1 MSSTESMLQENRRFD
16 PPVEFAKD
24 AHVASIE
31 QYERLH
37 QRSIEDPE
45 AFWAEEAE
53 KHHWFE
59 PWTRVLEYDA
69 PDAKWFVGGKT
80 NLAYNCLDR
89 QIDAGLGDQTAI
101 VWEAEGFDAD
111 GKPVVEHWSYHDLRR
126 EVSKF
131 ANVLKA
137 QGVNKGDVVT
147 IYMGMVPQLAIAML
161 ACARIGAPHSIIFGG
176 FSASAIRDRVEDG
189 KSRIVVTCDGSFR
202 RGKVVPLKANVD
214 EALTMTDR
222 VDTVIVY
229 ERTKHDGVNW
239 VEGRD
244 HRWAGLMAD
253 ASENCPAEPM
263 DSEDLAFI
271 LYTSGSTGKP
281 KGIMHT
287 TGGYMVYTA
296 MTARLTF
303 DLKPE
308 LAREGQELYWCTA
321 DIGWITGHS
330 YIVYGLL
337 PNAVPT
343 LMFEGGPN
351 YPAEDRFWDM
361 IERHKVTKFYTAPT
375 AIRAFMKWGEE
386 HVTKHDLSSLKVLGT
401 VGEPINPEA
410 WMWYRKVIGGE
421 RCPIVDTWWQ
431 TETGGHMLTP
441 LPGATST
448 TPGSCC
454 RPMLGIDAAVVN
466 SEGDEVG
473 VNEGGILVIRKP
485 WPSMLRG
492 IYGDRQRFVDTY
504 WSKVPG
510 YYCPADGARKDEHG
524 NFWITGRIDDV
535 IVVAGHN
542 LGTMEVESALV
553 SHDGVAEAAV
563 VGFPHDVKGNGIAAY
578 VILRGE
584 LPAAGSD
591 DEAALKKG
599 LSAHV
604 GKELGPIAKPDQILL
619 TDALPKTRSGKIMRR
634 LLRTIAAGE
643 EIKSDTTTL
652 EDRTVVERLIAQR
665 G

>member
-1 MSSTESMLQENRRFD
+1 MSGTESLLAESRRFD
-16 PPVEFAKD
+16 PPADFAKD
-24 AHVASIE
+24 AHIGSIE
-31 QYERLH
+31 QYEQLH
-37 QRSIEDPE
+37 RRSLEDPDG
-45 AFWAEEAE
+45 FWAEEAS

-59 PWTRVLEYDA
+59 PWTKVLEYEA

-89 QIDAGLGDQTAI
+89 QIHNGLGDQTAI
-101 VWEAEGFDAD
+101 VWEAEGMDAD
-111 GKPVVEHWSYHDLRR
+111 DKPVVEQWSYADLHR
-126 EVSKF
+126 EVCKF

-137 QGVNKGDVVT
+137 KGVKKGDVVT

-189 KSRIVVTCDGSFR
+189 QSRIVITCDGSYR
-202 RGKVVPLKANVD
+202 RAKVVPLKDNVD

-229 ERTKHDGVNW
+229 ERTNHEGVKF

-244 HRWAGLMAD
+244 HKWDTLMAD
-253 ASENCPAEPM
+253 VPEACEAEQL

-308 LAREGQELYWCTA
+308 LAKQGKELYWCTA

-330 YIVYGLL
+330 YIIYGLL

-343 LMFEGGPN
+343 LMYEGGPN
-351 YPAEDRFWDM
+351 FPDESRFWSM
-361 IERHKVTKFYTAPT
+361 IERHRVTKFYTAPT
-375 AIRAFMKWGEE
+375 AIRAFMKWGDD

-410 WMWYRKVIGGE
+410 WMWYHRVIGGE
-421 RCPIVDTWWQ
+421 TCPIVDTWWQ

-441 LPGATST
+441 LPGATTT

-473 VNEGGILVIRKP
+473 TNEGGILVIRKP

-524 NFWITGRIDDV
+524 NFWIT
-535 IVVAGHN
+535 
-542 LGTMEVESALV
+542 
-553 SHDGVAEAAV
+553 
-563 VGFPHDVKGNGIAAY
+563 
-578 VILRGE
+578 
-584 LPAAGSD
+584 
-591 DEAALKKG
+591 
-599 LSAHV
+599 
-604 GKELGPIAKPDQILL
+604 
-619 TDALPKTRSGKIMRR
+619 
-634 LLRTIAAGE
+634 
-643 EIKSDTTTL
+643 
-652 EDRTVVERLIAQR
+652 
-665 G
+665 